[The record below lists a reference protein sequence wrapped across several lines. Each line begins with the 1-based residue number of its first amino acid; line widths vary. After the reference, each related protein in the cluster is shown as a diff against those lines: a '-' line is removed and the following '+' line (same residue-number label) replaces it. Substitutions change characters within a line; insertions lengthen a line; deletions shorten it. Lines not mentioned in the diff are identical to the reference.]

1 MEDKSPPIYD
11 KELYD
16 KLYEIRSTMQTVQ
29 MQFEIMNQ
37 AVEKCGKMTAE
48 DLMGERIGCIGAV
61 NAAHK
66 EILLFLELKVKL
78 ARLIDDLRAMVLSK
92 CL

>member
-1 MEDKSPPIYD
+1 MEDTAVPKYD
-11 KELYD
+11 KELRD

-29 MQFEIMNQ
+29 LHFEIMNN
-37 AVEKCGKMTAE
+37 AVQECSKMTPE
-48 DLMGERIGCIGAV
+48 DLIGCVGAV

-66 EILLFLELKVKL
+66 EILLFLELNVRL
-78 ARLIDDLRAMVLSK
+78 ARQIDDLRAMVLSK